1 MSQNSNMTDDTIDLK
16 ELFFS
21 LIAQWKVILL
31 CVILSIIC
39 AVIYLRIT
47 TPIYSTD
54 AMVQVE
60 DSKSAASAALLGNLS
75 NAIPGGLGTQSPADA
90 EIEILK
96 SRMVL
101 GKVIQNLNLDIHI
114 QNNQDTLLNRLIEP
128 NDHQVIYKNNLVIF
142 KNDTS
147 EFIIKK
153 LDVPAYYRDQPLQLN
168 FSPEHKFTL
177 SHNGHI
183 VFTGE
188 TNKANIK
195 NDQFGNW
202 NIELFTKAT
211 FKQSFTV
218 KKLSLPTA
226 VSLVRSQYGVSEKGQ
241 KSGVIALSYNG
252 TDKEHITHVLNN
264 ILSVY
269 QSQNVERKSLESKQ
283 TLNFLDKQLPD
294 LKKQLEASEIKFN
307 QFREKYNTVDVT
319 QESELLLKQNVELA
333 KMKIELQQQQAELAS
348 KYTNDHPL
356 MVAVNSQLAE
366 IDKKTSEMTQTIK
379 KLPETQRLYL
389 QLYRDVKVNT
399 ELYTA
404 LLNSYQQL
412 KISEAGEIGNV
423 RIIDQA
429 IEPVEP
435 IKPRSLIVLILS
447 LLIGGF
453 IGVLIALIR
462 NLLKSGIKNALQL
475 EREFSLP
482 VYATVP
488 RSPLQ
493 ENRIRL
499 LRKKK
504 SIPILAVNHGHD
516 IAVESLRSM
525 RTAIHFV
532 FNSAKN
538 NLIMISGPAPEVG
551 RSFIS
556 TNLAT
561 VLTQAGS
568 RVIIIDAD
576 LRRGYIHKYFNL
588 DIQPGLSDYLSAGQ
602 ALDSVIRQTNVP
614 NLSVI
619 SRGKSPTNPSEL
631 LGSEN
636 FKDMLTQ
643 LSEQFDYVIIDTP
656 PVLAVTDGII
666 ISQYTGV
673 NIVVA
678 RHSKTQIKELE
689 ITLNRFEQAG
699 SKVDGFILNDIQRNV
714 GDSYG
719 YKYHYAYKASNDNE

>member
-1 MSQNSNMTDDTIDLK
+1 MNQNSNTTDDTIDLK

-218 KKLSLPTA
+218 RKLSLPTA
-226 VSLVRSQYGVSEKGQ
+226 VNLVRSQYGVSEKGQ

-551 RSFIS
+551 KSFIS

>member
-551 RSFIS
+551 KSFIS

>member
-177 SHNGHI
+177 SHKGHI

-218 KKLSLPTA
+218 RKLSLPTA
-226 VSLVRSQYGVSEKGQ
+226 VNLVRSQYGVSEKGQ

-356 MVAVNSQLAE
+356 MAAVNAQLAE
-366 IDKKTSEMTQTIK
+366 IDQKTSEMTQTIK

-389 QLYRDVKVNT
+389 QLYREVKVNT
-399 ELYTA
+399 ELYTT

-423 RIIDQA
+423 RIIDHA
-429 IEPVEP
+429 IEPVKP

-447 LLIGGF
+447 LFIGGF

-462 NLLKSGIKNALQL
+462 NLLKSGIKDALQL

-504 SIPILAVNHGHD
+504 SIPILAVNHGDD

-551 RSFIS
+551 KSFIS

-568 RVIIIDAD
+568 RVVIIDAD

-588 DIQPGLSDYLSAGQ
+588 DIQPGLSDYLNSGQ

-636 FKDMLTQ
+636 FKDMLKQ

-673 NIVVA
+673 NLVVA

-719 YKYHYAYKASNDNE
+719 YKYHYAYKASKDNE

>member
-218 KKLSLPTA
+218 RKLSLPTA
-226 VSLVRSQYGVSEKGQ
+226 VNLVRSQYGVSEKGQ

-551 RSFIS
+551 KSFIS